1 MPISS
6 YKLLKGAT
14 REQLAQAVQIEL
26 GYGNRVLVYQPWSR
40 GGYLCQGVGTGTLSN
55 GTVSSY
61 FIITHAN
68 DESFAQLLNTQ
79 LPYYQPIGAPI
90 IHNNALYQV
99 MGVVTATNTPG
110 VPGKSPVLRLAAG
123 YIQWKYETDSV
134 WQNLVPLSA
143 ITGPSVEMMVAD
155 NAIQWKRSMDEYW
168 ELLVSLDDLKGPPN
182 TLNIGTVVTGQ
193 TSGATI
199 TGSSPNQT
207 LNLMLQKGDT
217 GPANALSVGNVT
229 TLAAG
234 EQASV
239 NITGSAPSQTINF
252 AIPQG
257 GKGDP
262 GPSNKITIGTV
273 TTLAAGAQATASIS
287 GTSPDQ
293 ILNLGIPAGVNGT
306 AANIS
311 VGTVTTLAPGASAT
325 VSITGTSPNF
335 VLNFGIPA
343 GVKGD
348 TGPANSL
355 TIGTVTSGPAAATI
369 TGTAPNQTLNLTI
382 PPGVSYNPQ
391 PPSSR
396 SINVATA
403 YQHTDTIKPYR
414 VTVNAR
420 ATQTVTLAGT
430 VADKVELRIGP
441 TAASVAAN
449 GSGGFSVA
457 VWESGI
463 TGIALMV
470 GAGIQDGSSM
480 AADVPA
486 GWFFQIN
493 RLSGNNATIVSCF
506 TQSMTA

>member
-168 ELLVSLDDLKGPPN
+168 EPLVSLDDLKGPPN
-182 TLNIGTVVTGQ
+182 SLNIGTVVTGQ

-199 TGSSPNQT
+199 TGSAPNQT

-217 GPANALSVGNVT
+217 GPANSLKLGNVT
-229 TLAAG
+229 TLEPSA
-234 EQASV
+234 QATAE
-239 NITGSAPSQTINF
+239 ITGSAPNQTLNLG
-252 AIPQG
+252 IPRG
-257 GKGDP
+257 TKGENGP
-262 GPSNKITIGTV
+262 GNKITIGTV
-273 TTLAAGAQATASIS
+273 TTLAPDAAASASVTGSAPEQTLNLGIPSGAPANITPGNITTLTPGSQATASIS
-287 GTSPDQ
+287 GNAPNFV
-293 ILNLGIPAGVNGT
+293 LNLGIPAGAKGN
-306 AANIS
+306 S
-311 VGTVTTLAPGASAT
+311 GA
-325 VSITGTSPNF
+325 VS
-335 VLNFGIPA
+335 
-343 GVKGD
+343 
-348 TGPANSL
+348 SL

-369 TGTAPNQTLNLTI
+369 TGNAPNQTLNLTL

-396 SINVATA
+396 NVNVTTA
-403 YQHTDTIKPYR
+403 YQHTDANKPYR

-457 VWESGI
+457 VWESGV